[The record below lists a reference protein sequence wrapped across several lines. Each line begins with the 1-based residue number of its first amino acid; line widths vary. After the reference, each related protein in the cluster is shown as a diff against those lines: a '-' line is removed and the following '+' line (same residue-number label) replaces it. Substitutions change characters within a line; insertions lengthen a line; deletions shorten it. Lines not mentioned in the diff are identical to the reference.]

1 MREQWKS
8 INVANHDMNA
18 FIATPERAEPLPG
31 VVIIQGQKGV
41 DKFLQETTKRLAAS
55 GYICIAPTLYHRQ
68 NLNKEVTPVARRA
81 MLLDSEIIEDVNAT
95 VDYLKK
101 HRSVRNQA
109 IGIMGFCMGGR
120 VSYLMA
126 AVNPSLKAAIAFYGG
141 NTMESW
147 GEGPTPFERLS
158 NIACPVLGIFGEED
172 HNPSLEDMEKLDAEL
187 TRHGKQ
193 HEMHAFP
200 NAGHAFMDFSAPRY
214 SKDAAEGSW
223 KLVTT
228 FLDRY
233 LVD

>member
-1 MREQWKS
+1 MRELWKS

-18 FIATPERAEPLPG
+18 FIATPEGTEPFPG
-31 VVIIQGQKGV
+31 VIVIQGQKGV

-55 GYICIAPTLYHRQ
+55 GYFCIAPELYHRQ
-68 NLNKEVTPVARRA
+68 NFNKEVTPEARRA
-81 MLLDSEIIEDVNAT
+81 MLRDSEIVEDVNAA
-95 VDYLKK
+95 VDYLKG
-101 HRSVRNQA
+101 HRSVRNEA

-126 AVNPSLKAAIAFYGG
+126 AVNPSFKAAVAFYGG

-158 NIACPVLGIFGEED
+158 DIACPVLGIFGEED
-172 HNPSLEDMEKLDAEL
+172 QNPSLEDMEKLDAEL
-187 TRHGKQ
+187 TRHGKP
-193 HEMHAFP
+193 HETHAFP
-200 NAGHAFMDFSAPRY
+200 NTGHAFMDFSASRY
-214 SKDAAEGSW
+214 SRDAAEGSW

-228 FLDRY
+228 FLYRY